1 MNLRPWRESKKPI
14 KDLYEMVQNLQT
26 ELDHLRKEFD
36 KVALITEIKN
46 ELVNRIITDLK
57 PVLSK
62 ELSESIAESIQK
74 KLSSS
79 KQGLV

>member
-1 MNLRPWRESKKPI
+1 MWPWRENAKLISA
-14 KDLYEMVQNLQT
+14 LYDRIQQLEG
-26 ELDHLRKEFD
+26 ELNHLRKEFD
-36 KVALITEIKN
+36 KVVLITEIKN

-62 ELSESIAESIQK
+62 ELSESIADSIQK

>member
-1 MNLRPWRESKKPI
+1 MNLRPWKESEKLI

-26 ELDHLRKEFD
+26 ELDRLRKEFD

-62 ELSESIAESIQK
+62 ELSEGIAESIQK

>member
-1 MNLRPWRESKKPI
+1 MNLRPWKESEKLI

-26 ELDHLRKEFD
+26 ELDRLRKEFD
-36 KVALITEIKN
+36 KVVLITEIKN